1 MENTAEKMEEEI
13 QVDDNIEQTKEQQIQ
28 LFQDKDPVEVEIVDD
43 TPEKDRNKPKRSEN
57 VPPQIPD
64 DDEIKSYSG
73 DVQKRI
79 KQLKYEYHEER
90 RQKEEAK
97 RVSDEAV
104 KAAQKLV
111 DENKKLRKTLDD
123 GEGILVEQAK
133 GRVEAQLAKAKQ
145 EYKDA
150 YEAGDPDK
158 LIEAQEKLSNVQNEK
173 YRVDNY
179 KPPVRAAEPEAV
191 PPQQA
196 AAQTKIKE
204 PTGKDKEWL
213 DKNNTWFNVDGYEEM
228 TGYAH
233 GLHAKLVKAGVNP
246 LLEPEEYYRR
256 VDTSLRAAFP
266 NYFTKDDTTDK
277 QIVETQE
284 VEAPQRPAGNVV
296 APVNRSAKK
305 PRKVQ
310 LTSTQVGLAKRLG
323 LTPEQYAQQLLKESV
338 NG

>member
-1 MENTAEKMEEEI
+1 MENTAEQLEQEVQIDE
-13 QVDDNIEQTKEQQIQ
+13 NIEQTKEQPIS
-28 LFQDKDPVEVEIVDD
+28 LNNDPVEVEVIDD
-43 TPEKDRNKPKRSEN
+43 TPEQDRNRPKRAEN
-57 VPPQIPD
+57 TEPNIPD
-64 DDEIKSYSG
+64 DDEINSYKG

-97 RVSDEAV
+97 RTSDEAI
-104 KAAQKLV
+104 AHAQRLV
-111 DENKKLRKTLDD
+111 EENKKLRKTLDD
-123 GEGILVEQAK
+123 GESVLVEQAK
-133 GRVEAQLAKAKQ
+133 GRVEAELSKAKQ

-158 LIEAQEKLSNVQNEK
+158 LVEAQEKLSNIQNER
-173 YRVDNY
+173 YRVNNY
-179 KPPVRAAEPEAV
+179 KPPVRAVEPDA
-191 PPQQA
+191 PPQA
-196 AAQTKIKE
+196 TAQTKVKE

-213 DKNNTWFNVDGYEEM
+213 DKNNDWFNKDGYEEM
-228 TGYAH
+228 TGFAH

-246 LLEPEEYYRR
+246 LLEPDEYYRR
-256 VDTSLRAAFP
+256 VDTSMRKAFP
-266 NYFTKDDTTDK
+266 EHFKSEDNEDK
-277 QIVETQE
+277 QSVETEE

-310 LTSTQVGLAKRLG
+310 LTSTQIGLAKRLG
-323 LTPEQYAQQLLKESV
+323 LTPEQYAQQLLKESL